1 MLGFIGNVLSS
12 AGLRLFVL
20 GAGIGNGA
28 RLALA
33 GLKATHA
40 PGGFRK
46 NLALLLADPL
56 RQRQVLATLRGFAP
70 NLSLKRKLVAAY
82 NNTGTVI
89 VTRRADVM
97 DVLRRDDDFAVVYG
111 PRMQELT
118 AGANFFLGMQP
129 SWDYTRDTSAMRLA
143 MQHTDVA
150 ERVAPR
156 AADLAHSVVA
166 QSGGVIDLPPALTRH
181 IPWDM
186 VADYFGTPGPN
197 PETMQRWTTR
207 LFWYLFGDL
216 GADPH
221 LHEQA
226 MKDAE
231 GLRDY
236 LDTAIAERKASGAK
250 IDDVLGRCLVLQAA
264 GTPGMDDLGIR
275 NNLLGLVIGAIPTI
289 SKAACLAMDE
299 LMRRPDVLRRA
310 RTAALM
316 DDPGKLAGFVWEA
329 LRFNPHNPILYRR
342 ATRDTVIA
350 PGTLRQVT
358 VRKGQMVFA
367 ATLSAMFDPYDID
380 APELFRTS
388 RPFSDQIIWGT
399 GMHTCFGA
407 VINAAVIPAIL
418 KPLLAQNGLR
428 RAGGAEGQIQ
438 TAGTPFPE
446 HFVLHF
452 DPE

>member
-1 MLGFIGNVLSS
+1 MLGYIGNVLSG

-20 GAGIGNGA
+20 GSGLGNGVGLAVAGIKAA
-28 RLALA
+28 R
-33 GLKATHA
+33 A
-40 PGGFRK
+40 PGGAK
-46 NLALLLADPL
+46 ANLPALLADPP
-56 RQRQVLATLRGFAP
+56 RQRQALATLRAFAP

-82 NNTGTVI
+82 DNTGTVI

-97 DVLRRDDDFAVVYG
+97 DVLRRDQDFAVVYG

-129 SWDYTRDTSAMRLA
+129 GWDYARDTSAMRLA
-143 MQHTDVA
+143 MRHTDVA

-156 AADLAHSVVA
+156 AADLAQSVVD
-166 QSGGVIDLPPALTRH
+166 QSGGVLDLPPALTRH

-186 VADYFGTPGPN
+186 VAEYFGTPGPD
-197 PETMQRWTTR
+197 PETMQGWTTR

-216 GADPH
+216 GADPD

-226 MKDAE
+226 MKDAK

-236 LDTAIAERKASGAK
+236 LDGAIADRKASGDNV
-250 IDDVLGRCLVLQAA
+250 DDVLGRCLALQAA

-299 LMRRPDVLRRA
+299 LLRRPDVLRRA
-310 RTAALM
+310 QAAALL
-316 DDPGKLAGFVWEA
+316 DDPGKLAGFIWEA

-342 ATRDTVIA
+342 ATRDTIIA

-380 APELFRTS
+380 SPELFRAS
-388 RPFSDQIIWGT
+388 RPFGDQIIWGT

-407 VINAAVIPAIL
+407 MINAAVIPAIL
-418 KPLLAQNGLR
+418 KPLLAKDGLR

-438 TAGTPFPE
+438 TGGTPFPE
-446 HFVLHF
+446 HFVLQF
-452 DPE
+452 DPD